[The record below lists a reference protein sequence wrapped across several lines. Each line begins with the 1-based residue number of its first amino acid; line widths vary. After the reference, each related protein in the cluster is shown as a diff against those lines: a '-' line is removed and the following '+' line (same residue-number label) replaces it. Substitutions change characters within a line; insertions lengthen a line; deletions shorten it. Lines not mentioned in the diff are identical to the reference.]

1 MYKVLFEKTPGMVK
15 GYSRVKWTITH
26 EHAAN
31 KNMFKIRSVSRAF
44 EAFLTAMSESEIA
57 DDNHFYENNG
67 YTIERVKNV

>member
-1 MYKVLFEKTPGMVK
+1 MYKVLFEKTPGAVK

-31 KNMFKIRSVSRAF
+31 KYDIGILESP
-44 EAFLTAMSESEIA
+44 AMSESEIV
-57 DDNHFYENNG
+57 DNNHFYENNG